1 MGYRQ
6 GATMTEPQYSLD
18 DIRLNVSRI
27 DNQIIKLL
35 AERRQLSLDVAKSKI
50 QTAKPVRD
58 QVREQELLLRLIEA
72 GKAEQLDARYI
83 TQIFHAIIED
93 SVLFQQAYLQKITNP
108 DSLQPVA
115 RVSFLGAKGSY
126 SHLASRHY
134 FSNKQTKMVEIS
146 CSTFR
151 DILQVVES
159 GNADYG
165 VLPIENT
172 SSGSINEVYDLLQH
186 TSLSI
191 VGEITQPIEHCLLT
205 AVDTQ
210 LENIDTLY
218 SHPQP
223 HQQCSEYLHSMG
235 NITQE
240 YCSSTAEAMQHVA
253 KLKRPNVAAI
263 GNASSGEL
271 YGLTPLKEN
280 IANQQENFTRFI
292 VVARKPVNVISLI
305 PAKTTLI
312 MSTAQQAGSLVECL
326 LVLRNLNINMTKLE
340 SRPVIG
346 NPWEEMFYID
356 VEENLKSGVMQEALE
371 ELTRL
376 TRFIKVL
383 GCYPSENVKPVDIE
397 C

>member
-1 MGYRQ
+1 
-6 GATMTEPQYSLD
+6 MTEQQYSLD
-18 DIRLNVSRI
+18 DIRKNVSRI
-27 DNQIIKLL
+27 DNEIIKLL
-35 AERRQLSLDVAKSKI
+35 AERRQLSLEVAKSKI

-58 QVREQELLLRLIEA
+58 QGREQELLLRLIET
-72 GKAEQLDARYI
+72 GKSEQLDAQYV
-83 TQIFHAIIED
+83 TQIFHTIIED
-93 SVLFQQAYLQKITNP
+93 SVLFQQAYLQKLTNP
-108 DSLQPVA
+108 ESLQPVA

-126 SHLASRHY
+126 SNLASRNY
-134 FSNKQTKMVEIS
+134 FSRKQTKLVEIS

-151 DILQVVES
+151 DVLSVVET

-205 AVDTQ
+205 AVDTTVDQ
-210 LENIDTLY
+210 IDTLY

-235 NITQE
+235 DITQE
-240 YCSSTAEAMQHVA
+240 YCSSTAEAMKMVA
-253 KLKRPNVAAI
+253 ELKQSNVAAI

-271 YGLTPLKEN
+271 YGLAPLKTD

-292 VVARKPVNVISLI
+292 VVARKPVEVTSLI

-312 MSTAQQAGSLVECL
+312 MSTAQKAGSLVECL
-326 LVLRNLNINMTKLE
+326 VVLRNLNINMTKLE

-346 NPWEEMFYID
+346 NPWEEMFYVD
-356 VEENLKSGVMQEALE
+356 VEINLKSDVMQEALD

-383 GCYPSENVKPVDIE
+383 GCYPSENVVPVDPYDGSY
-397 C
+397 

>member
-1 MGYRQ
+1 
-6 GATMTEPQYSLD
+6 MTEQTYSLD
-18 DIRLNVSRI
+18 DIRDNVSRI
-27 DNQIIKLL
+27 DHEIIKLL
-35 AERRQLSLDVAKSKI
+35 AERRQLSLAVAKSKI

-58 QVREQELLLRLIEA
+58 QAREQELLLKLIEW
-72 GKAEQLDARYI
+72 GKQEQLDAQYV
-83 TQIFHAIIED
+83 TQIFHTIIED
-93 SVLFQQAYLQKITNP
+93 SVLFQQAYLQKLTNP
-108 DSLQPVA
+108 ESLQPVA

-126 SHLASRHY
+126 SNLASRNY
-134 FSNKQTKMVEIS
+134 FSKKQTRLVEIS

-151 DILQVVES
+151 DVVNVVET

-205 AVDTQ
+205 AVDTSLDQ
-210 LENIDTLY
+210 IDTLY

-223 HQQCSEYLHSMG
+223 HQQCSEYLHTMG

-240 YCSSTAEAMQHVA
+240 YCSSTAEAMQKVA
-253 KLKRPNVAAI
+253 ELKLPNVAAI

-271 YGLTPLKEN
+271 YGLTMLKTN
-280 IANQQENFTRFI
+280 IANQQENYTRFI
-292 VVARKPVNVISLI
+292 VVARKPVDVTTLI

-312 MSTAQQAGSLVECL
+312 MSTAQAAGSLVECL

-346 NPWEEMFYID
+346 NPWEEMFYVD
-356 VEENLKSGVMQEALE
+356 VEVNLKSEVMQQALE

-383 GCYPSENVKPVDIE
+383 GCYPSENVKPTEIDIE
-397 C
+397 AE

>member
-1 MGYRQ
+1 
-6 GATMTEPQYSLD
+6 MTDMQYSLD
-18 DIRLNVSRI
+18 DIRKNVSRI
-27 DNQIIKLL
+27 DNEIIKLL
-35 AERRQLSLDVAKSKI
+35 AERRKLSLEVAKSKI
-50 QTAKPVRD
+50 QTAKQVRD
-58 QVREQELLLRLIEA
+58 QTREHELLLRLIDT
-72 GKAEQLDARYI
+72 GKAEQLDAQYV
-83 TQIFHAIIED
+83 TQIFHTIIED
-93 SVLFQQAYLQKITNP
+93 SVLYQQAYLQKLANP

-126 SHLASRHY
+126 SNLASRSY
-134 FSNKQTKMVEIS
+134 FSKKQTKLVEIS

-151 DILQVVES
+151 DVVSMVET

-191 VGEITQPIEHCLLT
+191 VGEISQPIEHCLLT
-205 AVDTQ
+205 AVETSTDK
-210 LENIDTLY
+210 IDTLY

-235 NITQE
+235 DITQE
-240 YCSSTAEAMQHVA
+240 YCSSTAEAMKKVA
-253 KLKRPNVAAI
+253 ELQQSNVAAI

-271 YGLTPLKEN
+271 YGLTPLKTN
-280 IANQQENFTRFI
+280 IANQQENVTRFI
-292 VVARKPVNVISLI
+292 VVSRKPVEVTSLI

-312 MSTAQQAGSLVECL
+312 MSTAQKAGSLVECL

-346 NPWEEMFYID
+346 NPWEEMFYVD
-356 VEENLKSGVMQEALE
+356 VEENLKSPVMQEALE

-383 GCYPSENVKPVDIE
+383 GCYPSENVKPTEVEIE
-397 C
+397 EE

>member
-1 MGYRQ
+1 
-6 GATMTEPQYSLD
+6 MTEQHYSLD
-18 DIRLNVSRI
+18 DIRENVSRI
-27 DNQIIKLL
+27 DNEILKLL
-35 AERRQLSLDVAKSKI
+35 SDRRLLSLEVAKSKI
-50 QTAKPVRD
+50 GTAKPVRD
-58 QVREQELLLRLIEA
+58 QTREQELLLRLIEA
-72 GKAEQLDARYI
+72 GKSQQLDALYV
-83 TQIFHAIIED
+83 TQIFHTIIED
-93 SVLFQQAYLQKITNP
+93 SVLFQQAYLQKLVNP

-115 RVSFLGAKGSY
+115 RVSFLGSKGSY
-126 SHLASRHY
+126 SHLASRNY
-134 FSNKQTKMVEIS
+134 FIRKQTKLVEMS

-151 DILQVVES
+151 DVLNVVET

-205 AVDTQ
+205 VGDADIKGI
-210 LENIDTLY
+210 NTLY

-235 NITQE
+235 DITQE
-240 YCSSTAEAMQHVA
+240 YCSSTAEAMQKVA
-253 KLKRPNVAAI
+253 ELNLPNVAAI

-271 YGLTPLKEN
+271 YGLTPVKGN

-292 VVARKPVNVISLI
+292 VVARKPVDVTSLI
-305 PAKTTLI
+305 PAKSTLI
-312 MSTAQQAGSLVECL
+312 MSTAQKAGSLVECL
-326 LVLRNLNINMTKLE
+326 VVLRNLNINMTKLE

-346 NPWEEMFYID
+346 NPWEEMFYLD
-356 VEENLKSGVMQEALE
+356 VEENLKSDVMQQALE

-383 GCYPSENVKPVDIE
+383 GCYPSENVKPTEVE
-397 C
+397 FEE

>member
-1 MGYRQ
+1 
-6 GATMTEPQYSLD
+6 MTEQQYSLD
-18 DIRLNVSRI
+18 DIRKNVSRI
-27 DNQIIKLL
+27 DNEIIKLL
-35 AERRQLSLDVAKSKI
+35 AERRQLSLEVAKSKI
-50 QTAKPVRD
+50 ETAKPVRD
-58 QVREQELLLRLIEA
+58 QTREQELLLRLIET
-72 GKAEQLDARYI
+72 GKREQLDAQYV

-93 SVLFQQAYLQKITNP
+93 SVLFQQAYLQKLTNP

-126 SHLASRHY
+126 SNLASRNY
-134 FSNKQTKMVEIS
+134 FSKKQTKLVEIS

-151 DILQVVES
+151 DVLSVVET

-205 AVDTQ
+205 AVDTS
-210 LENIDTLY
+210 LDHIDTLY

-240 YCSSTAEAMQHVA
+240 YCSSTAEAMKMVA
-253 KLKRPNVAAI
+253 ELKQPNVAAI

-271 YGLTPLKEN
+271 YGLTPLKTN

-292 VVARKPVNVISLI
+292 VVARKPVEVTSLI

-312 MSTAQQAGSLVECL
+312 MSTAQKAGSLVECL

-346 NPWEEMFYID
+346 NPWEEMFYVD
-356 VEENLKSGVMQEALE
+356 VEVNLKSDVMQEALE

-383 GCYPSENVKPVDIE
+383 GCYPSENVNPTEVEINE
-397 C
+397 

>member
-1 MGYRQ
+1 
-6 GATMTEPQYSLD
+6 MTEQQYSLD
-18 DIRLNVSRI
+18 DIRKNVSRI
-27 DNQIIKLL
+27 DNEIIKLL
-35 AERRQLSLDVAKSKI
+35 AERRQLSLEVAKSKI
-50 QTAKPVRD
+50 ETAKPVRD
-58 QVREQELLLRLIEA
+58 QTREQELLLRLIET
-72 GKAEQLDARYI
+72 GKREQLDAQYV

-93 SVLFQQAYLQKITNP
+93 SVLFQQAYLQKLTNP

-126 SHLASRHY
+126 SNLASRNY
-134 FSNKQTKMVEIS
+134 FSKKQTKLVEIS

-151 DILQVVES
+151 DVLSVVET

-205 AVDTQ
+205 AVDTS
-210 LENIDTLY
+210 LDNIDTLY

-240 YCSSTAEAMQHVA
+240 YCSSTAEAMKMVA
-253 KLKRPNVAAI
+253 ELKQPNIAAI

-271 YGLTPLKEN
+271 YGLTPLKTN

-292 VVARKPVNVISLI
+292 VVARKPVEVTSLI

-312 MSTAQQAGSLVECL
+312 MSTAQKAGSLVECL

-346 NPWEEMFYID
+346 NPWEEMFYVD
-356 VEENLKSGVMQEALE
+356 VEVNLKSDVMQEALE

-383 GCYPSENVKPVDIE
+383 GCYPSENVNPTEVEINE
-397 C
+397 

>member
-1 MGYRQ
+1 
-6 GATMTEPQYSLD
+6 MTEQHYSLD
-18 DIRLNVSRI
+18 DIRKNVSRI
-27 DNQIIKLL
+27 DNEILKLL
-35 AERRQLSLDVAKSKI
+35 SERRLLSLEVAKSKI
-50 QTAKPVRD
+50 GTAKPVRD
-58 QVREQELLLRLIEA
+58 QAREQELLLRLIET
-72 GKAEQLDARYI
+72 GKSQQLDALYV
-83 TQIFHAIIED
+83 TQIFHTIIED
-93 SVLFQQAYLQKITNP
+93 SVLFQQAYLQKLANP
-108 DSLQPVA
+108 ESLQPVA

-126 SHLASRHY
+126 SHLASRNY
-134 FSNKQTKMVEIS
+134 FSRKQTQLVEMS

-151 DILQVVES
+151 DVLNIVET

-205 AVDTQ
+205 VGDADIKGI
-210 LENIDTLY
+210 NTLY

-240 YCSSTAEAMQHVA
+240 YCSSTAEAMQKVA
-253 KLKRPNVAAI
+253 ELNLPNVAAI

-271 YGLTPLKEN
+271 YGLTPVKDN

-292 VVARKPVNVISLI
+292 VVARKPVDVTSLI
-305 PAKTTLI
+305 PAKSTLI
-312 MSTAQQAGSLVECL
+312 MSTAQKAGSLVECL
-326 LVLRNLNINMTKLE
+326 VVLRNLNINMTKLE

-346 NPWEEMFYID
+346 NPWEEMFYLD
-356 VEENLKSGVMQEALE
+356 VEENLKSDVMQQALE

-383 GCYPSENVKPVDIE
+383 GCYPSENVKPTEVEIAE
-397 C
+397 

>member
-1 MGYRQ
+1 
-6 GATMTEPQYSLD
+6 MTEQHYSLD
-18 DIRLNVSRI
+18 DIRKNVSRI
-27 DNQIIKLL
+27 DNEIIKLL
-35 AERRQLSLDVAKSKI
+35 AERRQLSLEVAKSKI
-50 QTAKPVRD
+50 ETAKPVRD
-58 QVREQELLLRLIEA
+58 QAREQELLLRLIEA
-72 GKAEQLDARYI
+72 GNAEQLDSQYI
-83 TQIFHAIIED
+83 TQIFHTIIED
-93 SVLFQQAYLQKITNP
+93 SVLFQQAYLQKLTNP
-108 DSLQPVA
+108 DSQQPVA

-126 SHLASRHY
+126 SHLASRNY
-134 FSNKQTKMVEIS
+134 FSRKQTQLREIS

-151 DILQVVES
+151 DVINVVET

-205 AVDTQ
+205 AVDTDIAK
-210 LENIDTLY
+210 IDTLY

-240 YCSSTAEAMQHVA
+240 YCSSTAEAMKKVA
-253 KLKRPNVAAI
+253 ELKLSNVAAI

-271 YGLTPLKEN
+271 YGLTPLKTN
-280 IANQQENFTRFI
+280 IANQHENFTRFI
-292 VVARKPVNVISLI
+292 VVARKPVEVTPLI

-312 MSTAQQAGSLVECL
+312 MSTAQKAGSLVECL

-346 NPWEEMFYID
+346 NPWEEMFYLD
-356 VEENLKSGVMQEALE
+356 VEVNLKSEVMQQALE

-376 TRFIKVL
+376 TRFIKAL
-383 GCYPSENVKPVDIE
+383 GCYPSENVKPTEVAIE
-397 C
+397 

>member
-1 MGYRQ
+1 
-6 GATMTEPQYSLD
+6 MTEQQYSLD
-18 DIRLNVSRI
+18 DIRKNVSRI
-27 DNQIIKLL
+27 DNEIIKLL
-35 AERRQLSLDVAKSKI
+35 AERRQLSLEVAKSKI
-50 QTAKPVRD
+50 ETAKPVRD
-58 QVREQELLLRLIEA
+58 QTREQELLLRLIET
-72 GKAEQLDARYI
+72 GKREQLDAQYV

-93 SVLFQQAYLQKITNP
+93 SVLFQQAYLQKLTNP

-126 SHLASRHY
+126 SNLASRNY
-134 FSNKQTKMVEIS
+134 FSKKQTKLVEIS

-151 DILQVVES
+151 DVLSVVET

-205 AVDTQ
+205 AVDTS
-210 LENIDTLY
+210 LDNIDTLY

-240 YCSSTAEAMQHVA
+240 YCSSTAEAMKMVA
-253 KLKRPNVAAI
+253 ELKQPNVAAI

-271 YGLTPLKEN
+271 YGLTPLKTN

-292 VVARKPVNVISLI
+292 VVARKPVEVTSLI

-312 MSTAQQAGSLVECL
+312 MSTAQKAGSLVECL

-346 NPWEEMFYID
+346 NPWEEMFYVD
-356 VEENLKSGVMQEALE
+356 VEVNLKSDVMQEALE

-383 GCYPSENVKPVDIE
+383 GCYPSENVNPTEVEINE
-397 C
+397 

>member
-1 MGYRQ
+1 
-6 GATMTEPQYSLD
+6 MTEQQYSLD
-18 DIRLNVSRI
+18 DIRKNVSRI
-27 DNQIIKLL
+27 DNEIIKLL
-35 AERRQLSLDVAKSKI
+35 AERRQLSLEVAKSKI
-50 QTAKPVRD
+50 ETAKPVRD
-58 QVREQELLLRLIEA
+58 QTREQELLLRLIET
-72 GKAEQLDARYI
+72 GKREQLDAQYV

-93 SVLFQQAYLQKITNP
+93 SVLFQQAYLQKLTNP

-126 SHLASRHY
+126 SNLASRNY
-134 FSNKQTKMVEIS
+134 FSKKQTKLVEIS

-151 DILQVVES
+151 DVLSVVET

-205 AVDTQ
+205 AVDTS
-210 LENIDTLY
+210 LAHIDTLY

-240 YCSSTAEAMQHVA
+240 YCSSTAEAMKMVA
-253 KLKRPNVAAI
+253 ELKQPNVAAI

-271 YGLTPLKEN
+271 YGLTPLKTN

-292 VVARKPVNVISLI
+292 VVARKPVEVTSLI

-312 MSTAQQAGSLVECL
+312 MSTAQKAGSLVECL

-346 NPWEEMFYID
+346 NPWEEMFYVD
-356 VEENLKSGVMQEALE
+356 VEVNLKSDVMQEALE

-383 GCYPSENVKPVDIE
+383 GCYPSENVNPTEVEINE
-397 C
+397 

>member
-1 MGYRQ
+1 
-6 GATMTEPQYSLD
+6 MTEPQYSLD
-18 DIRLNVSRI
+18 EIRTNVSRI
-27 DNQIIKLL
+27 DNEILKLL
-35 AERRQLSLDVAKSKI
+35 AERRQLSLEVAKSKI

-58 QVREQELLLRLIEA
+58 QAREQELLLRLIEK
-72 GKAEQLDARYI
+72 GQSLQLDAQYV
-83 TQIFHAIIED
+83 TQIFHTIVED
-93 SVLFQQAYLQKITNP
+93 SVLFQQAFLQKIANP
-108 DSLQPVA
+108 ESLQPVA

-126 SHLASRHY
+126 SNLASRNY
-134 FSNKQTKMVEIS
+134 FSKKQTKLVEIS

-151 DILQVVES
+151 DVLHTVEI

-191 VGEITQPIEHCLLT
+191 VGEINQPIEHCLLA
-205 AVDTQ
+205 AVDTK
-210 LENIDTLY
+210 LEDIDTLY

-240 YCSSTAEAMQHVA
+240 YCSSTAEAMKQVA
-253 KLKRPNVAAI
+253 ELKLPNVAAI

-271 YGLTPLKEN
+271 YGLTPLKTN
-280 IANQQENFTRFI
+280 IANQQENYTRFI
-292 VVARKPVNVISLI
+292 VVARKPVEVTSLI
-305 PAKTTLI
+305 PAKTTLT
-312 MSTAQQAGSLVECL
+312 MSTAQKAGSLVECL

-346 NPWEEMFYID
+346 NPWEEMFYVD
-356 VEENLKSGVMQEALE
+356 VEENLKSEVMQEALE

-383 GCYPSENVKPVDIE
+383 GCYPSENVKPVDPETGDLI
-397 C
+397 

>member
-1 MGYRQ
+1 
-6 GATMTEPQYSLD
+6 MTEQHYSLD
-18 DIRLNVSRI
+18 DIRKNVSRI
-27 DNQIIKLL
+27 DNEILKLL
-35 AERRQLSLDVAKSKI
+35 SERRLLSLEVAKSKI
-50 QTAKPVRD
+50 GTAKPVRD
-58 QVREQELLLRLIEA
+58 QAREQELLLRLIET
-72 GKAEQLDARYI
+72 GKSQQLDALYV
-83 TQIFHAIIED
+83 TQIFHTIIED
-93 SVLFQQAYLQKITNP
+93 SVLFQQAYLQKLANP

-126 SHLASRHY
+126 SHLASRNY
-134 FSNKQTKMVEIS
+134 FSRKQTKLVEMS

-151 DILQVVES
+151 DVLNIVET

-205 AVDTQ
+205 VGDADIKGI
-210 LENIDTLY
+210 NTLY

-240 YCSSTAEAMQHVA
+240 YCSSTAEAMQKVA
-253 KLKRPNVAAI
+253 ELNLPNVAAI

-271 YGLTPLKEN
+271 YGLTPVKDN

-292 VVARKPVNVISLI
+292 VVARKPVDVTSLI
-305 PAKTTLI
+305 PAKSTLI
-312 MSTAQQAGSLVECL
+312 MSTAQKAGSLVECL
-326 LVLRNLNINMTKLE
+326 VVLRNLNINMTKLE

-346 NPWEEMFYID
+346 NPWEEMFYLD
-356 VEENLKSGVMQEALE
+356 VEENLKSDVMQQALE

-383 GCYPSENVKPVDIE
+383 GCYPSENVKPTEVEIE
-397 C
+397 K

>member
-1 MGYRQ
+1 
-6 GATMTEPQYSLD
+6 MTEQHYSLD
-18 DIRLNVSRI
+18 DIRKNVSRI
-27 DNQIIKLL
+27 DNEILKLL
-35 AERRQLSLDVAKSKI
+35 SERRLLSLEVAKSKI
-50 QTAKPVRD
+50 GTAKPVRD
-58 QVREQELLLRLIEA
+58 QAREQELLLRLIET
-72 GKAEQLDARYI
+72 GKSQQLDALYV
-83 TQIFHAIIED
+83 TQIFHTIIED
-93 SVLFQQAYLQKITNP
+93 SVLFQQAYLQKLANP

-126 SHLASRHY
+126 SHLASRNY
-134 FSNKQTKMVEIS
+134 FSRKQTKLVEMS

-151 DILQVVES
+151 DVLNIVET

-205 AVDTQ
+205 VGDADIKGI
-210 LENIDTLY
+210 NTLY

-240 YCSSTAEAMQHVA
+240 YCSSTAEAMQKVA
-253 KLKRPNVAAI
+253 ELNLPNVAAI

-271 YGLTPLKEN
+271 YGLTPVKDN

-292 VVARKPVNVISLI
+292 VVARKPVDVTSLI
-305 PAKTTLI
+305 PAKSTLI
-312 MSTAQQAGSLVECL
+312 MSTAQKAGSLVECL
-326 LVLRNLNINMTKLE
+326 VVLRNLNINMTKLE

-346 NPWEEMFYID
+346 NPWEEMFYLD
-356 VEENLKSGVMQEALE
+356 VEENLKSDVMQQALE

-383 GCYPSENVKPVDIE
+383 GCYPSENVKPTEVEIE
-397 C
+397 E

>member
-1 MGYRQ
+1 
-6 GATMTEPQYSLD
+6 MTEPQYSLD
-18 DIRLNVSRI
+18 DIRQNVTRI
-27 DNQIIKLL
+27 DNELLKLL
-35 AERRQLSLDVAKSKI
+35 AERRQLSLEVAKSKI

-58 QVREQELLLRLIEA
+58 QEREQDLLLRLIEV
-72 GKAEQLDARYI
+72 GKSHQLDAQYV
-83 TQIFHAIIED
+83 TQIFHTIIED
-93 SVLFQQAYLQKITNP
+93 SVLFQQAYLQKLANP

-126 SHLASRHY
+126 SNLASRCY
-134 FSNKQTKMVEIS
+134 FSKKQTKLVEMS

-151 DILQVVES
+151 DVVSLVET
-159 GNADYG
+159 GQADYG

-191 VGEITQPIEHCLLT
+191 VGEITLPIEHCLLT
-205 AVDTQ
+205 AVDTR
-210 LENIDTLY
+210 LEDIDTLY

-223 HQQCSEYLHSMG
+223 HQQCSEYLHTMG

-240 YCSSTAEAMQHVA
+240 YCSSTAEAMMKVA
-253 KLKRPNVAAI
+253 ELKLPNVAAI

-271 YGLTPLKEN
+271 YGLTPLKSG

-292 VVARKPVNVISLI
+292 VVARKPVDVTSLI

-346 NPWEEMFYID
+346 NPWEEMFYVD
-356 VEENLKSGVMQEALE
+356 VEANLKSEVMQQALE

-383 GCYPSENVKPVDIE
+383 GCYPIENVKPTEVEIE
-397 C
+397 G